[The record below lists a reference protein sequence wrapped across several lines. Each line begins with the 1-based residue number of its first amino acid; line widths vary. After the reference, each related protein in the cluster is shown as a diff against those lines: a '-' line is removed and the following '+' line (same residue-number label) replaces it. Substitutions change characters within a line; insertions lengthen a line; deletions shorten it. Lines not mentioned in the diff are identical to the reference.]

1 MKKNLLLAFAAL
13 SFASCQPSTKSN
25 ESAAADSTSTAT
37 TAVATPAVNAS
48 TAEILFTNDIYNF
61 GEIKKG
67 DVISYNFV
75 FKNTGK
81 EPLIIKDALATCGCT
96 VPEIPKEPILP
107 GAEGILKVVF
117 NSAGKPAGPLR
128 KQVTVT
134 SNAINSPVAIQLL
147 GTINE

>member
-13 SFASCQPSTKSN
+13 AFASCQPSNKTAETTS
-25 ESAAADSTSTAT
+25 ADSITTDSTA
-37 TAVATPAVNAS
+37 AKKPAVKVS

-67 DVISYNFV
+67 DVISYDFK

-128 KQVTVT
+128 KQVTVS
-134 SNAINSPVAIQLL
+134 SNALNSPVAIQLL
-147 GTINE
+147 GTIKE

>member
-1 MKKNLLLAFAAL
+1 MKKNLFVAFAAL
-13 SFASCQPSTKSN
+13 SFASCQPSTKTAETTS
-25 ESAAADSTSTAT
+25 ADSTSKTA
-37 TAVATPAVNAS
+37 AATPVVKAS
-48 TAEILFTNDIYNF
+48 TAEILFTNDIFNF

-67 DVISYNFV
+67 VVVTHNFT

-107 GAEGILKVVF
+107 GAEGVLKVVF

-128 KQVTVT
+128 KQVTVS
-134 SNAINSPVAIQLL
+134 SNAVNSPVAVQLL
-147 GTINE
+147 GTIKE

>member
-13 SFASCQPSTKSN
+13 AFASCQPSTKTAETTSV
-25 ESAAADSTSTAT
+25 DSTSTVAT
-37 TAVATPAVNAS
+37 ATPAVKAS

-67 DVISYNFV
+67 EIVTYNFK

-81 EPLIIKDALATCGCT
+81 EPLIIKDAIATCGCT

-107 GAEGILKVVF
+107 GAEGVLKVVF

-134 SNAINSPVAIQLL
+134 SNAVNSPVAIQLL
-147 GTINE
+147 GTIKE

>member
-1 MKKNLLLAFAAL
+1 MKKNLLLAFVAL
-13 SFASCQPSTKSN
+13 SFASCQPSAKTTKTTLVDSN
-25 ESAAADSTSTAT
+25 STAAAAIPP
-37 TAVATPAVNAS
+37 VKVS

-67 DVISYNFV
+67 EIVTYDFK

-128 KQVTVT
+128 KQVTVS
-134 SNAINSPVAIQLL
+134 SNAVNSPVAIQLL
-147 GTINE
+147 GTIKE

>member
-1 MKKNLLLAFAAL
+1 MKKNLLLAFVAL
-13 SFASCQPSTKSN
+13 SFASCQPSAKTTEKTLVDSN
-25 ESAAADSTSTAT
+25 STAPAAI
-37 TAVATPAVNAS
+37 TAVKAS

-67 DVISYNFV
+67 EIVTYNFK

-128 KQVTVT
+128 KQVTVS
-134 SNAINSPVAIQLL
+134 SNAVNSPVAVQLL
-147 GTINE
+147 GTIKE

>member
-1 MKKNLLLAFAAL
+1 MKKTMLLAFAAI
-13 SFASCQPSTKSN
+13 SFASCQPSTKNN
-25 ESAAADSTSTAT
+25 ESASVDSTGAAT
-37 TAVATPAVNAS
+37 TASAKPAVKPS

-67 DVISYNFV
+67 DVISYNFK

-81 EPLIIKDALATCGCT
+81 EPLIIKDAIATCGCT

-134 SNAINSPVAIQLL
+134 SNALNSPVAIQLL
-147 GTINE
+147 GTIKE

>member
-13 SFASCQPSTKSN
+13 AFASCQPSTKTAETTST
-25 ESAAADSTSTAT
+25 DSTSTAT
-37 TAVATPAVNAS
+37 TTAPAAKVS

-61 GEIKKG
+61 GTIKKG
-67 DVISYNFV
+67 DVITYNFK

-96 VPEIPKEPILP
+96 VPEIPKEPVMP

-117 NSAGKPAGPLR
+117 NSSGKPAGLTR

-134 SNAINSPVAIQLL
+134 SNALNSPVTVQLL

>member
-1 MKKNLLLAFAAL
+1 MKKTLLLAFAAL
-13 SFASCQPSTKSN
+13 SLASCQPSTKTAETIS
-25 ESAAADSTSTAT
+25 SDSTSTAAT
-37 TAVATPAVNAS
+37 ATPAVKAS

-67 DVISYNFV
+67 EIVTYDFK

-107 GAEGILKVVF
+107 GAEGVLKVVF

-128 KQVTVT
+128 KQVTVS
-134 SNAINSPVAIQLL
+134 SNALNSPVAIQLL
-147 GTINE
+147 GTIKE

>member
-1 MKKNLLLAFAAL
+1 MKKNL
-13 SFASCQPSTKSN
+13 
-25 ESAAADSTSTAT
+25 
-37 TAVATPAVNAS
+37 
-48 TAEILFTNDIYNF
+48 
-61 GEIKKG
+61 
-67 DVISYNFV
+67 ISYDFK

-128 KQVTVT
+128 KQVTVS
-134 SNAINSPVAIQLL
+134 SNALNSPVAIQLL
-147 GTINE
+147 GTIKE

>member
-1 MKKNLLLAFAAL
+1 MKKNLFVAFAAL
-13 SFASCQPSTKSN
+13 SFASCQPSTKTAETTS
-25 ESAAADSTSTAT
+25 ADSTSKTA
-37 TAVATPAVNAS
+37 AATPVAKAS
-48 TAEILFTNDIYNF
+48 TAEILFTNDIFNF

-67 DVISYNFV
+67 DVVTHNFT

-107 GAEGILKVVF
+107 GAEGVLKVVF

-128 KQVTVT
+128 KQVTVS
-134 SNAINSPVAIQLL
+134 SNAVNSPVAVQLL
-147 GTINE
+147 GTIKE